1 MKKFLAATALSAM
14 LLFGGTYSAQA
25 ELGFIVGAGTVDDVT
40 TTACT
45 TGLNQTVTGFG
56 NGGSMDQVWDLEEE
70 VGSKG
75 SGAFK
80 QVTGQLDVF
89 PTSSS
94 LVQVMHYTAEQPAC
108 FRLRMRTDGGGT
120 GEIQLVTNRDTP
132 TDVISLSY
140 LDSIIKFDDFHG
152 TVLGIAALG
161 TNSSDWLSFIGAAGG
176 TALVAV
182 EEASP
187 EGILTFT
194 TGADDDADDMI
205 EVSYGTNGFQALVSN
220 GLTIIECRSAIDAV
234 TASQFACGLSEDVAV
249 DGGED
254 MEHIITTG
262 TITDNANVSTGISI
276 MFSTDATTDE
286 WQAVS
291 TNAGTIGNAATEY
304 NLNVAPTA
312 GTYDTLRIEIEANG
326 DAYFYVNGVLQGA
339 EPLAVATAAT
349 LMPWLGVMSTTT
361 TLVKVDTDYVLF
373 VAPRPLGT

>member
-1 MKKFLAATALSAM
+1 MKKLLTAAVLGLGLLATPVM
-14 LLFGGTYSAQA
+14 A
-25 ELGFIVGAGTVDDVT
+25 ELGFKVGAGTVDDVT

-45 TGLNQTVTGFG
+45 TGLNQTVDMFA
-56 NGGSMDQVWDLEEE
+56 NGGSMDQVWQLEVES
-70 VGSKG
+70 GSKG
-75 SGAFK
+75 SGTFK
-80 QVTGQLDVF
+80 PVTGFLDVF

-94 LVQVMHYTAEQPAC
+94 LVQVNHYASDQPAC
-108 FRLRMRTDGGGT
+108 FRLRMTTDGGGT
-120 GEIQLVTNRDTP
+120 GEIQLVTNRATP
-132 TDVISLSY
+132 TDIISLSY
-140 LDSIIKFDDFHG
+140 LDNIIKFDDFHG

-176 TALVAV
+176 TAVAAV

-187 EGILTFT
+187 EGILTFS

-205 EVSYGTNGFQALVSN
+205 EVSYGTNAFQALVSN
-220 GLTIIECRSAIDAV
+220 GLTIIECRSALDAV
-234 TASQFACGLSEDVAV
+234 VASQFACGLSEDVAV

-276 MFSTDATTDE
+276 MYSTDATTNE

-291 TNAGTIGNAATEY
+291 TNATAIGNAATEY

-312 GTYDTLRIEIEANG
+312 GTYDTLRIEIEATG

-373 VAPRPLGT
+373 VAPRPSGT